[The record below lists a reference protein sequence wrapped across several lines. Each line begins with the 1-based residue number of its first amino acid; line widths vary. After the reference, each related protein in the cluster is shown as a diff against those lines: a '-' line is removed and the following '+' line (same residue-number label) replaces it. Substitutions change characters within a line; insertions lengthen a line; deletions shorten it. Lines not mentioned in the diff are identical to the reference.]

1 MFARQ
6 KGFVSIVGYV
16 DADYTDDLDDKR
28 STTGYVFWLAGG
40 PICWKSMLQS
50 LIALFITECEYM
62 AVNATAKEALWVKGL
77 IKELGIK

>member
-28 STTGYVFWLAGG
+28 STTSYVF
-40 PICWKSMLQS
+40 
-50 LIALFITECEYM
+50 
-62 AVNATAKEALWVKGL
+62 
-77 IKELGIK
+77 